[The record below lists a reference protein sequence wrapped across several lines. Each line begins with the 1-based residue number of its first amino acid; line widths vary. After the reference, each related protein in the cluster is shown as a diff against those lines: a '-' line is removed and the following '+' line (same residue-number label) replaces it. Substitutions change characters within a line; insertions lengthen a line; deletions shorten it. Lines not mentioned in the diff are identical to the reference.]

1 MNESSFLM
9 IFDLDGTLVDSNS
22 QIATNLNRARSE
34 LLYDERDLDF
44 YFKNIGLP
52 VETLI
57 ADLNLE
63 NTQRQIL
70 ISRFREHLIR
80 DIRSGN
86 NFLFPGALEL
96 LGHLS
101 VNGVEIAVATNKP
114 TNIAKSV
121 IAHSKLS
128 NFKIHVQGSDNLS
141 PKPEPQIIEAV
152 LREFPK
158 RRALMVGDR
167 LEDIVAAKAAGISS
181 IGIASG
187 AHTQEDFE
195 ESDAFMTYLNLK
207 SFSEYVC
214 KDLNYFL
221 ERIP

>member
-1 MNESSFLM
+1 MNELSLLM

-34 LLYDERDLDF
+34 LLYDELDQDF
-44 YFKNIGLP
+44 YFRNVGLP

-63 NTQRQIL
+63 NTQRQVL

-86 NFLFPGALEL
+86 NFLFPGAVEL
-96 LGHLS
+96 LRHLS
-101 VNGVEIAVATNKP
+101 AGGVEIAVATNKP
-114 TNIAKSV
+114 TSIAKSV

-128 NFKIHVQGSDNLS
+128 DFKIHVQGSDNLS
-141 PKPEPQIIEAV
+141 PKPDPEIIQAV
-152 LREFPK
+152 VREFPN

-167 LEDIVAAKAAGISS
+167 LEDIVAAKSAGISS

-187 AHTQEDFE
+187 AHTEEDFE
-195 ESDAFMTYLNLK
+195 VSDAFMTYQNLN

-214 KDLNYFL
+214 KDLNLFL
-221 ERIP
+221 ETIP

>member
-63 NTQRQIL
+63 NTHRQIL
-70 ISRFREHLIR
+70 ISRFREDLIR

-101 VNGVEIAVATNKP
+101 VNGVEIAVATN
-114 TNIAKSV
+114 
-121 IAHSKLS
+121 
-128 NFKIHVQGSDNLS
+128 
-141 PKPEPQIIEAV
+141 
-152 LREFPK
+152 
-158 RRALMVGDR
+158 
-167 LEDIVAAKAAGISS
+167 
-181 IGIASG
+181 
-187 AHTQEDFE
+187 
-195 ESDAFMTYLNLK
+195 
-207 SFSEYVC
+207 
-214 KDLNYFL
+214 
-221 ERIP
+221 